1 MYLDIL
7 FITATVIWIIAGTSF
22 LKWHPV
28 IVLLIGSVILGFCLK
43 IKPFDIT
50 YEIFNGFAFTLKKIG
65 ILIFFGTIIGGCL
78 EKSGATLVISVG
90 ILKRFSRLPLSYI
103 ISLTGFIVSIPVFC
117 DAAFVILSTLNKK
130 LSELSKSSKTTLTVA
145 LSTGLFA
152 PHVLVPPTPGPLAAA
167 ATLNLEN
174 IFLLFICGGILALI
188 LSLVGAFYSENFIEK
203 SNVLSKENINELLIQ
218 TQSESSMS
226 FKLASS
232 PIWVPI
238 SLMTLRPLMSSD
250 FIFLSSPSFALF
262 IGVIISLYILK
273 KKASLKNLLITSIKQ
288 STPIIA
294 ITGMGGALG
303 NIIQNIDVVSW
314 FNEVNSISSL
324 GIIIPFLIAATL
336 KTAQGSSTVAIITT
350 ASIVAPMLA
359 VFGLENEMG
368 KVATILAIGVGS
380 MTTSHANDSYFWIVS
395 QMGGLD
401 VKTAYKTHT
410 VATLVQGLVGVL
422 LLITIYN
429 LIMIF

>member
-1 MYLDIL
+1 MHIEIL
-7 FITATVIWIIAGTSF
+7 FIILTVAWIILGTSF
-22 LKWHPV
+22 MKLHPV
-28 IVLLIGSVILGFCLK
+28 LVLLIGSLFLGVCLE
-43 IKPFDIT
+43 IKLINIT
-50 YEIFNGFAFTLKKIG
+50 FEIFEGFALTSKKIG
-65 ILIFFGTIIGGCL
+65 LLILFGTLIGTSL
-78 EKSGATLVISVG
+78 EKSGATSVISLG
-90 ILKRFSRLPLSYI
+90 ILKKFSKLPLTYVV
-103 ISLTGFIVSIPVFC
+103 SLTGFIVSIPVFC

-167 ATLNLEN
+167 ATLDLEN

-188 LSLVGAFYSENFIEK
+188 LALVGAFYSENFIEK
-203 SNVLSKENINELLIQ
+203 SNVLSKENIQSLLSQ
-218 TQSESSMS
+218 SQSESFLS

-238 SLMTLRPLMSSD
+238 LLMSLRPLINTKFS
-250 FIFLSSPSFALF
+250 FLSSPIFALF
-262 IGVIISLYILK
+262 IGVVISLYISKKTNLK
-273 KKASLKNLLITSIKQ
+273 YLLTTSIKQ
-288 STPIIA
+288 AIPIIA

-303 NIIQNIDVVSW
+303 SVIQNIDVVSW
-314 FNEVNSISSL
+314 FKEMNSISSL

-350 ASIVAPMLA
+350 ASIIAPMLA
-359 VFGLENEMG
+359 VFGLENEIG
-368 KVATILAIGVGS
+368 KVGAILAIGVGS
-380 MTTSHANDSYFWIVS
+380 MTISHANDSYFWIVS

-410 VATLVQGLVGVL
+410 IATLIQGLIGIVL
-422 LLITIYN
+422 LLIIYN
-429 LIMIF
+429 LLVIL

>member
-1 MYLDIL
+1 
-7 FITATVIWIIAGTSF
+7 
-22 LKWHPV
+22 
-28 IVLLIGSVILGFCLK
+28 
-43 IKPFDIT
+43 
-50 YEIFNGFAFTLKKIG
+50 
-65 ILIFFGTIIGGCL
+65 
-78 EKSGATLVISVG
+78 
-90 ILKRFSRLPLSYI
+90 LKRFSRLPLSYI

-152 PHVLVPPTPGPLAAA
+152 PHVLVPPTPGPLSAA

-410 VATLVQGLVGVL
+410 VATLVQGLVGIL

>member
-1 MYLDIL
+1 
-7 FITATVIWIIAGTSF
+7 
-22 LKWHPV
+22 
-28 IVLLIGSVILGFCLK
+28 
-43 IKPFDIT
+43 
-50 YEIFNGFAFTLKKIG
+50 
-65 ILIFFGTIIGGCL
+65 
-78 EKSGATLVISVG
+78 
-90 ILKRFSRLPLSYI
+90 LS
-103 ISLTGFIVSIPVFC
+103 
-117 DAAFVILSTLNKK
+117 
-130 LSELSKSSKTTLTVA
+130 
-145 LSTGLFA
+145 
-152 PHVLVPPTPGPLAAA
+152 AA

-238 SLMTLRPLMSSD
+238 LLMTLRPFINSD

-410 VATLVQGLVGVL
+410 VATLVQGLVGIL